1 MIEIALGILLAV
13 FILFNLHWLL
23 PLVGKIIAFSLF
35 FVVVAIL
42 LGLVAAMSG
51 VLS

>member
-23 PLVGKIIAFSLF
+23 PLIGKVITFGIFLA
-35 FVVVAIL
+35 VVVIL
-42 LGLVAAMSG
+42 VGLIGMIG
-51 VLS
+51 VSV

>member
-23 PLVGKIIAFSLF
+23 PLIGKLITFALF
-35 FVVVAIL
+35 FAVVIIL
-42 LGLVAAMSG
+42 VGLVGMIG
-51 VLS
+51 VSV